1 MFWGT
6 TFQEPP
12 PSRLGNCPSSLS
24 KSGVLVFSR
33 VTEPTGGV
41 EREVY
46 FKELAP
52 VMVEVWQIQSL
63 VREARRLK
71 TQGRVAV

>member
-1 MFWGT
+1 M
-6 TFQEPP
+6 
-12 PSRLGNCPSSLS
+12 
-24 KSGVLVFSR
+24 LVFSR